1 MLKYLLFFTDEYK
14 VEPSQRS
21 DEWFTEAVH
30 RATPHFNV
38 VHERMKRL
46 PPEIFENLLDC
57 CSWMKQFDTIQLCF
71 HLWKEN
77 EELTSH
83 EGLALITPAL
93 ERAIGNV
100 RFYTQ
105 KKTELL
111 YIVQHIIDINFL
123 VPLFLASFPYG

>member
-1 MLKYLLFFTDEYK
+1 MLKYRLFFTDEYK

-46 PPEIFENLLDC
+46 PPKIFENLLDC

-105 KKTELL
+105 KKPNYYTLCSILL
-111 YIVQHIIDINFL
+111 ILIFL
-123 VPLFLASFPYG
+123 CLYF

>member
-100 RFYTQ
+100 RFYT
-105 KKTELL
+105 KKKPNYYTLCSILL
-111 YIVQHIIDINFL
+111 ILIFL
-123 VPLFLASFPYG
+123 CLYF